1 MVTIQ
6 AAKNQKHRNTGLT
19 KLLKMKIGTKVT
31 LTVNLDMQDRLING
45 QTGNIKHIKFVQ
57 GSV

>member
-6 AAKNQKHRNTGLT
+6 AAQNQKQRNTGLT
-19 KLLKMKIGTKVT
+19 KLFKMKFGTKVM